1 MAHNK
6 NWYYHQHQGVE
17 VTKDFTAE
25 IGLEF
30 GADTELSFYLDSEAY
45 RDFTVSDEGIEG
57 DEIEPGTAP
66 AAISVI
72 FLDPLSNTDVLDSSF
87 TPRPNYNVGDHIR
100 VAIYMTDTETET
112 STSYTYPRI
121 LFYDSNHNTFLD
133 TYYNSSNQL
142 ITNLNIN
149 NTTKLNIQGLNSG
162 GTITPQDYRIS
173 YVTGTSYYGINARWV
188 SNNLFF
194 GLKFATNIPIFDT
207 EAHAQAYL
215 RDPSETTGLLNRSD
229 EDPEEQYN
237 EQFDYWFIYSNVGH
251 NTRNVLASNNE
262 KHYLRW
268 PKGENDKI
276 CFLVHPPTQSQPWKL
291 ELNYYVGMDAYAS
304 ESEDGE
310 YFPTHSIP
318 TRYLDRSIS
327 FGMDDYYTQFGWYS
341 NIPRADSIEQMEDYF
356 NGVIDISQMSN
367 FKEIAR
373 IDASIVDPNF
383 PGTDV
388 DEVTSL
394 GTNGMQYGYG
404 CRLYA
409 ISNLQLAALFNELFD
424 PLNLEDIL
432 DGQKIFGAD
441 GICQSIAGILYLPLS
456 DLSAICGLGSLS
468 NIKIGSWQS
477 QNAQGQRI
485 NNNSGVI
492 DVGTFTMTP
501 TFEDFRD
508 FEPYTKLFIAT
519 GYWGFHELQISKY
532 YNKSVNCKVAIDC
545 TTGATSLM
553 LFADGIMLDCFEGT
567 CGASRPFVATDN
579 NAYMNNIINAISG
592 ASATGASGAQNVAG
606 AVGDVGKLSQAGAA
620 SGAAGVAGVAVAA
633 GGVAVTGI
641 FAGYNIKNAVDSP
654 PQMSRGSL
662 SGNLS
667 YYASNKINFI
677 IAQKRCVVPENRQ
690 SVIGM
695 PSGHGGTVGTFSGFL
710 ACSAFKLGD
719 GFTGTD
725 AERAHIYEIMSKGIY
740 L

>member
-6 NWYYHQHQGVE
+6 NIFYHQHQVCE
-17 VTKDFTAE
+17 VSKVLTAE
-25 IGLEF
+25 IGYTLKE
-30 GADTELSFYLDSEAY
+30 GSQIAFYLDQEAY
-45 RDFTVSDEGIEG
+45 KNFTITEDGITG
-57 DEIEPGTAP
+57 DLVDAGTAAFSALIRYQEP
-66 AAISVI
+66 VRQTREAGSEFNPRADYSQDGFKAAIYIS
-72 FLDPLSNTDVLDSSF
+72 DVS
-87 TPRPNYNVGDHIR
+87 
-100 VAIYMTDTETET
+100 TETA
-112 STSYTYPRI
+112 TSYSVPNI
-121 LFYDSNHNTFLD
+121 LFYREDNDTFLT
-133 TYYNSSNQL
+133 TYYNTSSQSIIGL
-142 ITNLNIN
+142 KIDTTTKIEQINLANGSISHLDWTIANATGSSLGSIN
-149 NTTKLNIQGLNSG
+149 NNW
-162 GTITPQDYRIS
+162 
-173 YVTGTSYYGINARWV
+173 VT
-188 SNNLFF
+188 NNYAAALTF
-194 GLKFATNIPIFDT
+194 GSNIPIFDS
-207 EAHAQAYL
+207 EANAKAYL
-215 RDPSETTGLLNRSD
+215 RDNTVLTGLLNKGD
-229 EDPEEQYN
+229 VDPEEAYK
-237 EQFDYWFIYSNVGH
+237 EQFDYWFIYSTVGH
-251 NTRNVLASNNE
+251 NTRNSLSPDNVSDF
-262 KHYLRW
+262 LRW
-268 PKGENDKI
+268 PKGEDDKI
-276 CFLVHPPTQSQPWKL
+276 CFLVHEPTSNEPWKL
-291 ELNYYVGMDAYAS
+291 ELHYYEGMDAYRAD
-304 ESEDGE
+304 SEDGD
-310 YFPTHSIP
+310 YAPTYDVP
-318 TRYLDRSIS
+318 WKYLDRSIS

-341 NIPRADSIEQMEDYF
+341 NIPRADSLEQMEDYF
-356 NGVIDISQMSN
+356 NGVIDITQMSN
-367 FKEIAR
+367 YKEIAR

-383 PGTDV
+383 PGTDA

-409 ISNLQLAALFNELFD
+409 MSNLQLAALFNELFD

-468 NIKIGSWQS
+468 NIKIGSWES

-532 YNKSVNCKVAIDC
+532 YNKQVTCKVAIDC

-579 NAYMNNIINAISG
+579 NAYMNNIIGAISG

-677 IAQKRCVVPENRQ
+677 IAQKRCIVPENRQ

-710 ACSAFKLGD
+710 ACSAFKLAD

>member
-1 MAHNK
+1 MAFSRELPPVEVGGAKSTIKITSDGWSGKVIHSNASDTEDRSFRLYFKFDYHNNYDTNMYGTMYGGTYPDSDNGGLFQYNGNDYILGISLEHMGENMEGTVK
-6 NWYYHQHQGVE
+6 HNQFLGMSGYNYAAAWGARPTDTALTVLPDKILIRNNFGDWQGV
-17 VTKDFTAE
+17 DFENLTSTNIAALNNHNHAAFNHVVRSDGNWSARHVLE
-25 IGLEF
+25 IDTDLPIFETDADLLEF
-30 GADTELSFYLDSEAY
+30 C
-45 RDFTVSDEGIEG
+45 
-57 DEIEPGTAP
+57 
-66 AAISVI
+66 
-72 FLDPLSNTDVLDSSF
+72 
-87 TPRPNYNVGDHIR
+87 
-100 VAIYMTDTETET
+100 
-112 STSYTYPRI
+112 
-121 LFYDSNHNTFLD
+121 
-133 TYYNSSNQL
+133 
-142 ITNLNIN
+142 
-149 NTTKLNIQGLNSG
+149 NSG
-162 GTITPQDYRIS
+162 GTN
-173 YVTGTSYYGINARWV
+173 TSKI
-188 SNNLFF
+188 L
-194 GLKFATNIPIFDT
+194 NI
-207 EAHAQAYL
+207 A
-215 RDPSETTGLLNRSD
+215 N
-229 EDPEEQYN
+229 PEEDYKK
-237 EQFDYWFIYSNVGH
+237 QFEYWFIYSTVGH
-251 NTRNVLASNNE
+251 NTRNSLSPNNE
-262 KHYLRW
+262 SHFLRW
-268 PKGENDKI
+268 PKSDDDKI
-276 CFLVHPPTQSQPWKL
+276 CFLMHEPTPNEPWKL
-291 ELNYYVGMDAYAS
+291 ELHYYQGMAAYRS
-304 ESEDGE
+304 DSEDGE
-310 YFPTHSIP
+310 YVLTYDVPWK
-318 TRYLDRSIS
+318 YLDRSIS

-356 NGVIDISQMSN
+356 NGVIDITQMSN
-367 FKEIAR
+367 YKEIAR

-383 PGTDV
+383 PGTDA
-388 DEVTSL
+388 DEETSL

-409 ISNLQLAALFNELFD
+409 ITNLQLAALFNELFD

-477 QNAQGQRI
+477 QNAQGRRI

-532 YNKSVNCKVAIDC
+532 YNKTVSCKVAIDC

-633 GGVAVTGI
+633 SGVAVTSI

-677 IAQKRCVVPENRQ
+677 IAQKRCIVPENRQ
-690 SVIGM
+690 SIIGM